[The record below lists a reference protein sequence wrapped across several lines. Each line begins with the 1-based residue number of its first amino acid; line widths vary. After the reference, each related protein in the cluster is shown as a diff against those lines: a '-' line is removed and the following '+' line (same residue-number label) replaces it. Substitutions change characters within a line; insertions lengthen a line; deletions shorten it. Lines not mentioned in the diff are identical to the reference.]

1 MEYWL
6 AAITYMIGCLF
17 MVMNFAPTED
27 ASGRDYLLLVF
38 FWPLLTLWNVL
49 SDLLGFTHEED

>member
-6 AAITYMIGCLF
+6 AAIVYGK
-17 MVMNFAPTED
+17 
-27 ASGRDYLLLVF
+27 DYLLLVF
-38 FWPLLTLWNVL
+38 LWPLLTIWNVL